1 MSDTASFNMKLPKLM
16 KEEAQATFK
25 SMGMDMATAT
35 RLFYTAVIQQQKLPF
50 TPKADKDALEVVK
63 EMHDEQSNGKEY
75 ASSEDFKENWIK
87 ELNK

>member
-1 MSDTASFNMKLPKLM
+1 MSETANFNMKLPKSM

-50 TPKADKDALEVVK
+50 THQADDGALQVIK
-63 EMHDEQSNGKEY
+63 EMHDEESNGRVY
-75 ASSEDFKENWIK
+75 SSAEDFAKNWLK
-87 ELNK
+87 DLN